1 MIGFGKK
8 ILKILLS
15 LLYLIGLTFEIYI
28 LCKGFAEESLLCI
41 SLSVFSFC
49 VYLFICISPRT
60 LFNRCWK
67 LSKYS
72 TDNFDYDT
80 SYSKLENVGIGIL
93 ITSII
98 FLGIG
103 ILLTI

>member
-1 MIGFGKK
+1 MVKK

-28 LCKGFAEESLLCI
+28 LCKGFVEESLLCI
-41 SLSVFSFC
+41 CLSVFSFF
-49 VYLFICISPRT
+49 VYLFICIAPRT
-60 LFNRCWK
+60 CLNLCWK
-67 LSKYS
+67 LNKYS
-72 TDNFDYDT
+72 TDNFDYNT
-80 SYSKLENVGIGIL
+80 SYRNIENVGIGIL